1 MKQPETE
8 DMTVILEATIMR
20 GQEKATKEFRVNVSR
35 KDPYDNYLF
44 VYFPSN
50 NNENIYYAISNDGFN
65 FTPLNWGS
73 RVVAA
78 DSIALKKGV
87 RDPHILRGEDG
98 WFYMVN
104 TDMKSEQGW
113 DSNRGIVL
121 MKSRDLINWSHSTVH
136 FPDRFSHCDFADKLT
151 RVWAPET
158 IWDPEAKKYMVY
170 FSLLT
175 SDDGTCNY
183 DKVFYCYANDDFTD
197 LEDYPVHLFDRG
209 SATIDADIVFDE
221 TDQLYHMIYKN
232 EGINS
237 ISHVSASRLTAEE
250 GKPTGSQWGDLGGGI
265 QQTNV
270 AVEGGGI
277 FRLID
282 TNTYVVMYDC
292 YGSGYYQ
299 FCTTTDWKN
308 YKLVAQTTTSGM
320 FTPRHG
326 SVTPLHPAE
335 TRALLEAF
343 PTDGLEI
350 GPVRG
355 DANGD
360 GLVTMLDVTFVA
372 NAILG
377 KPDATFDKI
386 GGDANEDGEI
396 GMPDVMYIV
405 NYVLNG
411 KFPSR

>member
-1 MKQPETE
+1 
-8 DMTVILEATIMR
+8 
-20 GQEKATKEFRVNVSR
+20 
-35 KDPYDNYLF
+35 
-44 VYFPSN
+44 
-50 NNENIYYAISNDGFN
+50 
-65 FTPLNWGS
+65 
-73 RVVAA
+73 
-78 DSIALKKGV
+78 
-87 RDPHILRGEDG
+87 
-98 WFYMVN
+98 
-104 TDMKSEQGW
+104 
-113 DSNRGIVL
+113 
-121 MKSRDLINWSHSTVH
+121 
-136 FPDRFSHCDFADKLT
+136 
-151 RVWAPET
+151 
-158 IWDPEAKKYMVY
+158 
-170 FSLLT
+170 
-175 SDDGTCNY
+175 
-183 DKVFYCYANDDFTD
+183 
-197 LEDYPVHLFDRG
+197 
-209 SATIDADIVFDE
+209 
-221 TDQLYHMIYKN
+221 MIYKN

-299 FCTTTDWKN
+299 FCTTTDWKK
-308 YKLVAQTTTSGM
+308 YTLVAQTTTSGM

-350 GPVRG
+350 APVRG

-360 GLVTMLDVTFVA
+360 GEVTMLDVTFVV

-377 KPDATFDKI
+377 KPDATFDKL
-386 GGDANEDGEI
+386 GADANEDFEI

-411 KFPSR
+411 KFPK